1 MPTEKA
7 PNNPLSQNYV
17 PVGGTP
23 YRVKTGDDWQS
34 VARTAGV
41 DVWALIEFNFK
52 TRNPAEVNWYL
63 RRNVGCRR
71 ATGDNKNWMF
81 SSDAQPGIIY
91 LPSSSRTPVSI
102 QSIKFWL
109 NAFIPRYIPGYTRPV
124 PAGKHVGKTMI
135 PGPQSTRVPTGIPFS
150 TVDVGISDCYLTDQ
164 RVFSNDIRAKSRMHS
179 EVKVNFG
186 GTSPTI
192 TEFHN
197 CDETTEI
204 DCEDGTVED
213 TGRETN
219 RG

>member
-81 SSDAQPGIIY
+81 SSDAATGNY
-91 LPSSSRTPVSI
+91 LPSFQFKDTSVDPIDQILAKRLHSS
-102 QSIKFWL
+102 L
-109 NAFIPRYIPGYTRPV
+109 HPRVYTACAR
-124 PAGKHVGKTMI
+124 GKT
-135 PGPQSTRVPTGIPFS
+135 RW
-150 TVDVGISDCYLTDQ
+150 
-164 RVFSNDIRAKSRMHS
+164 
-179 EVKVNFG
+179 
-186 GTSPTI
+186 
-192 TEFHN
+192 
-197 CDETTEI
+197 
-204 DCEDGTVED
+204 EDDD
-213 TGRETN
+213 TGAAVHASADWNSVLN
-219 RG
+219 RRRWNLRLLSD